1 MSFFNG
7 FVDKLGETL
16 EDAGWFVG
24 APVAAAVDIAK
35 AALPGG
41 TPLVKGGLA
50 AVTQGFDRGTQLF
63 LGDQTGPDA
72 GTGNFVSAVTKPAT
86 DALEWVY
93 DNAIA
98 QPLNF
103 LNIETQ
109 RGLADLTGTEDNADF
124 TDFDSAWNRADETHG
139 GYNGKGT
146 SIGRE
151 DIYSLNAAQGILGAG
166 IDKLLPDSLTDVF
179 NRHPDEPKN
188 LSLAQH
194 LSALTNEGQKA
205 LNEGKGAEG
214 RTFDIESGLTD
225 ATARW
230 FLDPT
235 IVGGK
240 AVKALRLAKV
250 ISGIKD
256 PAEIETKLA
265 QQTDGLFAGFG
276 KRHDEA
282 VKFAMA
288 PNRSAGELLAAFPG
302 LRESLDGEAVASVL
316 EQTNKT
322 MRAVGKSD
330 DEIYDQAKLITRASM
345 GDSTA
350 LKNISDDAA
359 FAKDA
364 LAAMRSNK
372 DDLKTAA
379 EWATSYGE
387 NVTPQEIAEKAR
399 NLDLAGD
406 LQLRGQD
413 YFTSDEFLKLT
424 NARLKS
430 VNKDIVAAQAEA
442 ARQQRVR
449 NLFVKKVDEEGNIVP
464 TSKFGAG
471 ADQPLLASA
480 LGASTKGLEKRAA
493 RERGDQVGLDFVF
506 QSTAWN
512 KGVKFVAPHIYLAQ
526 KGTQAFRKMAAPRVI
541 NVEDEHA
548 GLALDT
554 WLKHSNI
561 DPETR
566 LKLVSQLA
574 QNTSMVRRGQI
585 VDQAIKAGVD
595 GLIASYKKDNPYFSD
610 EAEKLVR
617 TTIAKQALQ
626 DGTRTGVHNQMF
638 TAAKREVDTETG
650 AAGTRGDMIIGDD
663 GLAHFYPVLPT
674 QITKLYAMPDLRGA
688 KTVLNRHTNWISDMA
703 AWARGDRAPDP
714 KMIQKLGEKFF
725 GGAGEKFPS
734 LANKLANPNDDKLN
748 SINDFLWKRKTVA
761 DQMLTSF
768 NHIWK
773 AGTLATRPIAYAM
786 RVNVDSAMRLSA
798 ALGPAAWMM
807 HAGPRAFGFV
817 GLGLPSAGKMWF
829 RSMQDDRRELI
840 LRKAMEK
847 AEDHYK
853 GLGQKLEPGVDP
865 DYDALKAEHDA
876 IATRLDQFKNGG
888 RKGRRQAYG
897 AFGEPGMKSI
907 QTRAGEIPG
916 AFSTAQGQTNRWIIS
931 SETSADLLSD
941 SNKLAWKAAQI
952 GNWGYVLNTDPNHM
966 DSWLAAVNNQLMQSD
981 VGKEAVRLMNKEQN
995 ADKASAALSK
1005 WATGTPEG
1013 RKLMGE
1019 LVWTAADKK
1028 AYTNEIIGYVNH
1040 YLPTP
1045 ELRASVAEKGRVSQT
1060 ELETALPNIE
1070 DRPPVHG
1077 ESLATVTNRGNVL
1090 MGQVNQ
1096 VVKRIMKWAGDA
1108 TEDQLARHPMYAA
1121 VYEQEAKRRAEF
1133 LMADPNISKLSLGDV
1148 KQLIQDQA
1156 HKKARQ
1162 AIKDYMFDIAATS
1175 DLSHYMR
1182 FTSPFIAA
1190 WEDTVRKWGRLVK
1203 ENPDLIGKF
1212 NLAWNSPNAMG
1223 IVVDSDGNPVER
1235 DGIFGYTD
1243 PKTGE
1248 HKATYLVIP
1257 RGLTKWIPGAGDSQ
1271 LKISKQSLNIVLQG
1285 GLQPGFGPLIAYP
1298 MGKLQTDVPQLDDVA
1313 RIVNPYGPPKSVWD
1327 AMAPSTVKA
1336 VSDAINSQSL
1346 THEEDTRRIWAQMLA
1361 EYRLDPQKFGGVQP
1375 TIGEASKRARA
1386 LGVLKVYNRVVGLP
1400 VPGFPAIFQSP
1411 YQFYIDSYRA
1421 LQNREHTEN
1430 HPHGWADDQ
1439 FVQMY
1444 GDTYFP
1450 LVQSQSLNNGGV
1462 GASVEAVDAL
1472 KKFSPLISQY
1482 GMESGQPNPALIR
1495 LIVGQEGEGD
1505 FNQSAHM
1512 WEQTHEI
1519 SPGSGVMYRTYK
1531 DPQAAQAAAN
1541 ADLGWLKYRQKMQEL
1556 DARAIS
1562 DGFRTY
1568 ADEPALV
1575 DERKQFI
1582 ASLEKDNND
1591 WRVDWNTR
1599 DDDKFQRDLE
1609 SLGKIADSGDFGPM
1623 RTDMTGAKKYLALR
1637 QALTDELSQFG
1648 IGEQSNAAQ
1657 PFRQEFTDAVMD
1669 LVSSNSQFAE
1679 WTYYTFLDRDPL
1691 LEPVT
1696 SQNLPTDQA
1705 PTDWGFSQ

>member
-1 MSFFNG
+1 
-7 FVDKLGETL
+7 
-16 EDAGWFVG
+16 
-24 APVAAAVDIAK
+24 
-35 AALPGG
+35 
-41 TPLVKGGLA
+41 
-50 AVTQGFDRGTQLF
+50 
-63 LGDQTGPDA
+63 
-72 GTGNFVSAVTKPAT
+72 
-86 DALEWVY
+86 
-93 DNAIA
+93 
-98 QPLNF
+98 
-103 LNIETQ
+103 
-109 RGLADLTGTEDNADF
+109 
-124 TDFDSAWNRADETHG
+124 
-139 GYNGKGT
+139 
-146 SIGRE
+146 
-151 DIYSLNAAQGILGAG
+151 
-166 IDKLLPDSLTDVF
+166 
-179 NRHPDEPKN
+179 
-188 LSLAQH
+188 
-194 LSALTNEGQKA
+194 
-205 LNEGKGAEG
+205 
-214 RTFDIESGLTD
+214 
-225 ATARW
+225 
-230 FLDPT
+230 
-235 IVGGK
+235 
-240 AVKALRLAKV
+240 
-250 ISGIKD
+250 
-256 PAEIETKLA
+256 
-265 QQTDGLFAGFG
+265 
-276 KRHDEA
+276 
-282 VKFAMA
+282 
-288 PNRSAGELLAAFPG
+288 
-302 LRESLDGEAVASVL
+302 
-316 EQTNKT
+316 
-322 MRAVGKSD
+322 
-330 DEIYDQAKLITRASM
+330 
-345 GDSTA
+345 
-350 LKNISDDAA
+350 
-359 FAKDA
+359 
-364 LAAMRSNK
+364 MRSNK

-379 EWATSYGE
+379 DWAVSYGD
-387 NVTPQEIAEKAR
+387 NATPQEIAEKAR

-406 LQLRGQD
+406 LDLRGRD

-449 NLFVKKVDEEGNIVP
+449 NLFIQKTDEEGNLVP

-471 ADQPLLASA
+471 SDQPLLASA

-493 RERGDQVGLDFVF
+493 RERGENRGLDFVF

-512 KGVKFVAPHIYLAQ
+512 KGVKFVAPHIYLIQ
-526 KGTQAFRKMAAPRVI
+526 KGTAAYRKMAAPPVI
-541 NVEDEHA
+541 NVEDERA
-548 GLALDT
+548 GQAIDT
-554 WLKHSNI
+554 WLKHSKI
-561 DPETR
+561 DDATR
-566 LKLVSQLA
+566 LGLVSQMA

-585 VDQAIKAGVD
+585 VDQAIKLGID
-595 GLIASYKKDNPYFSD
+595 SMITDYKKNNPYFTD

-617 TTIAKQALQ
+617 TAIAKQAAQ
-626 DGTRTGVHNQMF
+626 DGTRAGVQNQMF

-663 GLAHFYPVLPT
+663 GMAHFYPVLPT
-674 QITKLYAMPDLRGA
+674 QITKLYAMPNLKNVDGILS
-688 KTVLNRHTNWISDMA
+688 RHSNWITDMA
-703 AWARGDRAPDP
+703 EWARGNRAPDP
-714 KMIQKLGEKFF
+714 TMIQKLGERFF
-725 GGAGEKFPS
+725 GGAGEKFPKLADR
-734 LANKLANPNDDKLN
+734 LANNQDDKLS
-748 SINDFLWKRKTVA
+748 SINDFGWKSEAAAK
-761 DQMLTSF
+761 MLLDGF
-768 NHIWK
+768 NHLWK
-773 AGTLATRPIAYAM
+773 AGTLATRPVAYAM
-786 RVNVDSAMRLSA
+786 RVNVDSGMRMAA
-798 ALGPAAWMM
+798 ALGPAAWVM
-807 HAGPRAFGFV
+807 HAFPRVVGFST
-817 GLGLPSAGKMWF
+817 LGSFSAGKMIF
-829 RSMQDDRRELI
+829 RSMQDDRQELI

-847 AEDHYK
+847 AEDHYA
-853 GLGQKLEPGVDP
+853 GLGQKLEPGVDA
-865 DYDALKAEHDA
+865 DYDTLKAAHDA
-876 IATRLDQFKNGG
+876 IAERLEQFRTGG

-897 AFGEPGMKSI
+897 TFGEPGQKSI

-916 AFSTAQGQTNRWIIS
+916 AFTTAEGRTNRWIVS
-931 SETSADLLSD
+931 SETSADLLDD
-941 SNKLAWKAAQI
+941 SNKLAWKDAQI

-966 DSWLAAVNNQLMQSD
+966 DSWLGAINNQLMQSD
-981 VGKEAVRLMNKEQN
+981 VGKEAVRLMDKTKD
-995 ADKASAALSK
+995 ADQASAALAK